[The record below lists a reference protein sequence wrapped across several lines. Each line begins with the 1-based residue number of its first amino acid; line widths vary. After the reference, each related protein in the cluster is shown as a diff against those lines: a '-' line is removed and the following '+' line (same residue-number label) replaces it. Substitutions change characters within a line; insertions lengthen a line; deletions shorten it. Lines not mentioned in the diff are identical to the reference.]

1 MAARSKQSVEGKPK
15 ESAALTAGRRLFATS
30 CASCHGLDGRGGERA
45 PNILVRP
52 EVLQMS
58 DADISR
64 VIHEGTPSQKMPAFG
79 SSLDAAAIADVTAY
93 LHTLLRGNLR
103 SVLLPGDPVAGKT
116 LFFGKAGC
124 AECHMVDGAGGFL
137 GADLSAYSA
146 SHSVDEIRD
155 AITNPNK
162 NPDRRE
168 KRAAVVTHGGE
179 RFDGIVRNEDNFSLQ
194 LETPDGAFH
203 LFMKSDLEHIEY
215 PQQSLMPADY
225 AQRLGAHEI
234 NDLISFL
241 VRAGAA
247 NSRSQTVS
255 QFSKSSK

>member
-1 MAARSKQSVEGKPK
+1 
-15 ESAALTAGRRLFATS
+15 
-30 CASCHGLDGRGGERA
+30 
-45 PNILVRP
+45 
-52 EVLQMS
+52 MS

-64 VIHEGTPSQKMPAFG
+64 VIREGTPSQKMPAFG
-79 SSLDAAAIADVTAY
+79 SSLDAAAIANVTAY
-93 LHTLLRGNLR
+93 LDTLLRGSPR
-103 SVLLPGDPVAGKT
+103 PAPLPGDPVAGKT

-124 AECHMVDGAGGFL
+124 AECHMVNGAGGFL
-137 GADLSAYSA
+137 GADLSTYAS

-155 AITNPNK
+155 AIANPNK

-168 KRAAVVTHGGE
+168 KRAAVVTRSRE

-203 LFMKSDLEHIEY
+203 LFLKTDLEHIEY

-225 AQRLGAHEI
+225 AQRLSAYEVH
-234 NDLISFL
+234 DLISFL
-241 VRAGAA
+241 MRATAA
-247 NSRSQTVS
+247 NSKSPTVS